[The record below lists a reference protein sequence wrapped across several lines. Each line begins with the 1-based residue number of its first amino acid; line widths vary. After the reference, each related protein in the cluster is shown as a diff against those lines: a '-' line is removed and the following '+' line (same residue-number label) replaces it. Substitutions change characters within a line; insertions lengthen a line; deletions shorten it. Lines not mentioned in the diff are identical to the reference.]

1 MVPNSSSSSL
11 CTLLFVNNSSHSS
24 SVALKNRHP
33 HQNTHKQIMSST
45 TQEVLVD
52 ALPYIDQGYD
62 DTGVREAALAMVDE
76 ECRRY
81 RPTKNYLEHL
91 PTLNMTAFETAL
103 MTNEFERISS
113 RQPMEPLSMKRY
125 ELPPP
130 PPGKISEL
138 GAWQE
143 SVENSMAQLE
153 HQAVRSLN
161 LELMLEYGCEAWKAH
176 LEIFTSLQAKAQ
188 LRLAELKKD
197 IQEVNWQRKS
207 RQTQAGEKL
216 KSLEAQWVGLVSKN
230 YDIEQAC
237 AKLEETI
244 GQYRVAMAEMGERQD
259 TEEAADRN
267 DDDDDSEERN
277 EERPDVG
284 DDDSSSRQDEQHHGA
299 EIIQEEDAAQE
310 EEGGQKIDDDGDEP
324 VEQMEQRQHDNEQV
338 EQDAD
343 QELEQPH
350 NHNVEAEEDVEMR
363 DESNSGSSPNS
374 NGSRE
379 L

>member
-1 MVPNSSSSSL
+1 
-11 CTLLFVNNSSHSS
+11 
-24 SVALKNRHP
+24 
-33 HQNTHKQIMSST
+33 MS
-45 TQEVLVD
+45 QEVLVD

-62 DTGVREAALAMVDE
+62 DAGVREAALAMVDE

-91 PTLNMTAFETAL
+91 PTLNMTAFETTL
-103 MTNEFERISS
+103 MTNEFERIGT

-138 GAWQE
+138 AAWQE

-244 GQYRVAMAEMGERQD
+244 GQYRAAIAEIGERD
-259 TEEAADRN
+259 DEGDEEEEEEEDQRRE
-267 DDDDDSEERN
+267 DDDDDDGGSRE
-277 EERPDVG
+277 DQ
-284 DDDSSSRQDEQHHGA
+284 RQDEGDDRQVEQGENEN
-299 EIIQEEDAAQE
+299 EIIQEAE
-310 EEGGQKIDDDGDEP
+310 EEQDVEIDEEKQRQLEIEEQQHVQDDKELANLVDEQEQP
-324 VEQMEQRQHDNEQV
+324 VEDG
-338 EQDAD
+338 
-343 QELEQPH
+343 
-350 NHNVEAEEDVEMR
+350 DVEMR
-363 DESNSGSSPNS
+363 DESNGGSSS
-374 NGSRE
+374 SGSRE
-379 L
+379 M